1 MNYHNHGGFFI
12 YYGMK
17 KLLFLFAA
25 VMTVATVW
33 VFCACSANGMSRVSE
48 RRGGYFT
55 AANDAMTVTA
65 VSGVRETPYE
75 TDGVVGALKP
85 YTLITVVPAK
95 FDVDAV
101 YTYSATIGQATY
113 GGTLIVHPFAAS
125 FSAELDIEAAESFT
139 VTVMRGVDKT
149 ELVLDSLVT
158 ADMLA
163 YDKAIDAAKTELKP
177 RGDYEIRARIIKNPL
192 GDDGLCWHVAFY
204 SADGQCGVLLDPTN
218 AKILAKKTD

>member
-1 MNYHNHGGFFI
+1 
-12 YYGMK
+12 MK
-17 KLLFLFAA
+17 RLLFLFAA
-25 VMTVATVW
+25 IMTVATVW
-33 VFCACSANGMSRVSE
+33 IFCACSADGMARVSE
-48 RRGGYFT
+48 RRSGYF
-55 AANDAMTVTA
+55 AATSDAMTVTA

-75 TDGVVGALKP
+75 TDGAIGALKP

-125 FSAELDIEAAESFT
+125 FSAELDVEATDGFT
-139 VTVMRGVDKT
+139 VTVTRGGEKT
-149 ELVLDSLVT
+149 ELVLGSVVT
-158 ADMLA
+158 DDMLA
-163 YDKAIDAAKTELKP
+163 YDRAIDAAKTELKP

-204 SADGQCGVLLDPTN
+204 SADAQSGVLIDPLS